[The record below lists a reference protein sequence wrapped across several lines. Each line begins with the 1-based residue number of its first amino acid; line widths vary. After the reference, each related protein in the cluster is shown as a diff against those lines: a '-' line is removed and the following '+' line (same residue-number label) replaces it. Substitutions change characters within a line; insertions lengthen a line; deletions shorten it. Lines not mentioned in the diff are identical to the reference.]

1 MTKTLMAF
9 AAATTIAGL
18 LLPTPSDAAY
28 QRPKRRAVVAEVPV
42 RLIGPG
48 WVYPGISSFYGA
60 QNYSFS
66 PIKTDP
72 LCMWQ
77 HQPVCNFWYC
87 EERKT
92 RVCY

>member
-18 LLPTPSDAAY
+18 LLPTPSDAY
-28 QRPKRRAVVAEVPV
+28 QRHKRRAVVAEGPV
-42 RLIGPG
+42 RVIGPG
-48 WVYPGISSFYGA
+48 WVYPGISAFYGS